1 MLKSLR
7 TCAISIATASLLAS
21 GIHGVIAPAFASA
34 APGFASAGTN
44 QAQGV
49 AAASVP
55 VRYLTSGSNVS
66 GVELELSGSVKQVKV
81 RLSANGRWYSCV
93 RDGAVARCDTPGQTV
108 QALESVEIA
117 NA

>member
-1 MLKSLR
+1 MLQSLR

-21 GIHGVIAPAFASA
+21 GIHGVISPAFASA
-34 APGFASAGTN
+34 APAFASTSAS
-44 QAQGV
+44 QAQGA
-49 AAASVP
+49 AAASIP

-66 GVELELSGSVKQVKV
+66 GVELRLSDSARRVKV
-81 RLSANGRWYSCV
+81 RLSADGRWFNCV

-108 QALESVEIA
+108 QALEQVEIA

>member
-7 TCAISIATASLLAS
+7 TCAVSIATASLLAS

-34 APGFASAGTN
+34 GTN
-44 QAQGV
+44 QTQGA
-49 AAASVP
+49 AAASIP

-66 GVELELSGSVKQVKV
+66 GVEVALSDNTRQVKV
-81 RLSANGRWYSCV
+81 RLSADGRWYSCV

>member
-1 MLKSLR
+1 MLQSLR

-34 APGFASAGTN
+34 GTT
-44 QAQGV
+44 QAQGA
-49 AAASVP
+49 AAASIP

-66 GVELELSGSVKQVKV
+66 GVELRLSDGARQVKV

-108 QALESVEIA
+108 QALEHVEIA

>member
-1 MLKSLR
+1 MLQSLR

-21 GIHGVIAPAFASA
+21 GIHGVIAPGFASA
-34 APGFASAGTN
+34 APAFASAGTN
-44 QAQGV
+44 QSQGA
-49 AAASVP
+49 AAASIP

-66 GVELELSGSVKQVKV
+66 GVELQLSESAKLVKV
-81 RLSANGRWYSCV
+81 RLSADGQWFSCV